1 MTTPDH
7 SLKPLKLITLPKPT
21 GAKPGN
27 LSDQAFE
34 IHLTIEDAEDQIN
47 DLIECIEKP
56 NLNSDGAKQIA
67 QDIEGLADE
76 PIDPGSRDLD
86 LELFYEC
93 LNDAA
98 DSLHNDDIGMAQR
111 RSQAIGDLK
120 AALDL

>member
-7 SLKPLKLITLPKPT
+7 SFKPLKLITLPKPT

-56 NLNSDGAKQIA
+56 DLNSDGAKQIA
-67 QDIEGLADE
+67 YCEGKINCRLVT
-76 PIDPGSRDLD
+76 S
-86 LELFYEC
+86 
-93 LNDAA
+93 
-98 DSLHNDDIGMAQR
+98 
-111 RSQAIGDLK
+111 
-120 AALDL
+120 ALISD

>member
-7 SLKPLKLITLPKPT
+7 SLKPLKLITLPKPK

-27 LSDQAFE
+27 LSDQALG
-34 IHLTIEDAEDQIN
+34 IHLTIEDADDQVK

-56 NLNSDGAKQIA
+56 DLNSDGAKQIA